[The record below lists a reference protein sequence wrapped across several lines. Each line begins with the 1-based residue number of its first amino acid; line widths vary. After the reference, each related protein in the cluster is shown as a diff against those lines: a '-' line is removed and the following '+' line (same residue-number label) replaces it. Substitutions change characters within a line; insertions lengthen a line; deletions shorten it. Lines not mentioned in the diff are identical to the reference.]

1 MKKRL
6 ISMMLA
12 VATAVSFTAC
22 SGVEA
27 NTSRTSSVESS
38 SITESAQS
46 TTTSTSNDL
55 KADSTTSTT
64 ESVTT
69 SESSEPAEDKYEIK
83 ITDEKYGEKAY
94 VVEGVRTV
102 VKDGKTYTVGGEFDG
117 GCVIDDVWLPEMRPE
132 YPNAEDLLCFDSLF
146 EFFDMYKYV
155 NLEKIVEEIPM
166 SAEFYELAGELWG
179 PSELDFYVGDIR
191 NNETGFCNKGAFVI
205 FQKTTDV
212 IYEKN
217 LNVWNDDDVDLITED
232 SKTGKWRNYIIAE
245 EKISVK
251 KEPIVTVMKNDG
263 YKKVEWKSNSKEW
276 GEHTS
281 SSWKNV
287 DYGIIIGIFENYFLT
302 YIPKRQC
309 VIAYEYSED
318 YRPIVYAQSY
328 VFK

>member
-38 SITESAQS
+38 SIAESTQS
-46 TTTSTSNDL
+46 TTSTTTDS
-55 KADSTTSTT
+55 KADSTTSAT

-94 VVEGVRTV
+94 VVEGIKTV
-102 VKDGKTYTVGGEFDG
+102 VKDGKTYTVGGDFEDG
-117 GCVIDDVWLPEMRPE
+117 CIIDDVWLPEMRPE

-146 EFFDMYKYV
+146 EFFDMYKYI

-179 PSELDFYVGDIR
+179 PSEFDCYAGDIR
-191 NNETGFCNKGAFVI
+191 NNEIGFCNNGIFVI
-205 FQKTTDV
+205 FNKAVDV
-212 IYEKN
+212 IYEKD
-217 LNVWNDDDVDLITED
+217 LKVWNDSDVDFIIEEGKD
-232 SKTGKWRNYIIAE
+232 GKWRNYKIVE
-245 EKISVK
+245 EKILVK
-251 KEPIVTVMKNDG
+251 KQPILTVMKNDN
-263 YKKVEWKSNSKEW
+263 YKEVTWRSDSKAW
-276 GEHTS
+276 GNHIS
-281 SSWKNV
+281 SSWENAN
-287 DYGIIIGIFENYFLT
+287 YGVIIGIFKNYFLT
-302 YIPKRQC
+302 YIPKKQS

>member
-12 VATAVSFTAC
+12 IATAVSFTAC

-38 SITESAQS
+38 SIAESTESTTS
-46 TTTSTSNDL
+46 TTTDS

-132 YPNAEDLLCFDSLF
+132 YPSGF
-146 EFFDMYKYV
+146 EFICWDSIAEYYG
-155 NLEKIVEEIPM
+155 VEALIN
-166 SAEFYELAGELWG
+166 SDTLYNSIKFSTDFYYDENGQLWG
-179 PSELDFYVGDIR
+179 PSFLEYYVGDPKEKKIEICTQVGLLVL
-191 NNETGFCNKGAFVI
+191 NDAISILLDKADSDYIMDDEVQMIGMNIEGDIFIDIAIKKIESKSLMMGLMKTNGDKIISWQAESTFWGTQTNEAS
-205 FQKTTDV
+205 
-212 IYEKN
+212 
-217 LNVWNDDDVDLITED
+217 VDAEYALVLGYYKD
-232 SKTGKWRNYIIAE
+232 YIIVFHPE
-245 EKISVK
+245 TQKIVA
-251 KEPIVTVMKNDG
+251 
-263 YKKVEWKSNSKEW
+263 YK
-276 GEHTS
+276 
-281 SSWKNV
+281 
-287 DYGIIIGIFENYFLT
+287 
-302 YIPKRQC
+302 
-309 VIAYEYSED
+309 YSEKYD
-318 YRPIVYAQSY
+318 PFFYANTL
-328 VFK
+328 VKD